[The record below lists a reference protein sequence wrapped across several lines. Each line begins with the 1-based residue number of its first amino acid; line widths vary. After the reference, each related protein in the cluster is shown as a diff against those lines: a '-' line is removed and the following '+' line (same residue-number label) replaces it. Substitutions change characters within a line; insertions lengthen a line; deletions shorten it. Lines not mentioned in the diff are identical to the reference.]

1 LVIDLIINLPI
12 PLIKRGLKKKMNN
25 ILLDLLTFTSV
36 QEIFTCLVPIMIYS
50 NVETD
55 KSKIIFDNKNKSGI
69 YRWVNTLTGET
80 YIGSSTN
87 LANRFKDYF
96 SQKNIE
102 RILER
107 SESRILRAIQ
117 TYGYSKFSI
126 NILEYCDSTETII
139 REQYYIDLFS
149 PEYNILKITGNS
161 LGYKHTEEAKAKI
174 SKIHLG
180 KIVSTETLTKMSL
193 ALSEK
198 NNPMFG
204 RKHSEETLALMSEAF
219 SGVNNPMFGRTHSA
233 EILAKMSTAQGT
245 NIYVYS
251 SDKSTL
257 INTFSSAN
265 KAAEFFNCHYQTV
278 LKYAKNGG
286 IFKNQWFLSTTLISL
301 DKKS

>member
-1 LVIDLIINLPI
+1 
-12 PLIKRGLKKKMNN
+12 MNN

-36 QEIFTCLVPIMIYS
+36 DICLVPIMIYS

-55 KSKIIFDNKNKSGI
+55 KSKIIKDNKIKSGI
-69 YRWVNTLTGET
+69 YCWINTLTGET

-96 SQKNIE
+96 SQKNVE

-117 TYGYSKFSI
+117 THGYSNFSI
-126 NILEYCDSTETII
+126 EILEYCDSTETII
-139 REQYYIDLFS
+139 REQYYIDSLS
-149 PEYNILKITGNS
+149 PEYNILKVAGNS
-161 LGYKHTEEAKAKI
+161 LGYKHTKEAKAKI
-174 SKIHLG
+174 SQIHLG

-193 ALSEK
+193 ALSGK
-198 NNPMFG
+198 
-204 RKHSEETLALMSEAF
+204 
-219 SGVNNPMFGRTHSA
+219 NNPMFGRTHNEETLVLMSEA
-233 EILAKMSTAQGT
+233 FSGMNNPMFGKTHSTETLAKMSSAQGT
-245 NIYVYS
+245 AIYVYS

-286 IFKNQWFLSTTLISL
+286 IFKNQWFLSTTLISS